1 MKNHSCSDL
10 TEPQSEDRRSALD
23 HGVIEMDATVASF
36 QLLPLSGL
44 PHCEPEEMFQKKKI

>member
-1 MKNHSCSDL
+1 MKNHSCDL